1 MNNLSD
7 ILQELKKERSKSIMR
22 TSKLNDQIKAIES
35 MMSQVNKL
43 QANEKT
49 LKAQLKKELSR

>member
-1 MNNLSD
+1 
-7 ILQELKKERSKSIMR
+7 MR